1 MELARLAGQLG
12 DSKYLQNQETVRSGK
27 LTGRAELETRSGNT
41 EGTESS
47 QPGRAV
53 RLPPFLALRLLGYSA
68 TRLLAERRAQR
79 AVGVPSP
86 LGILG
91 VGPGLCFSLGR
102 HLLHT
107 NRSGHTLHPSTAQ
120 GLWSSGGGQL
130 QGALAC

>member
-68 TRLLAERRAQR
+68 TRRAQR

-102 HLLHT
+102 HPLHT

>member
-68 TRLLAERRAQR
+68 TRLLAERREQWE
-79 AVGVPSP
+79 SP
-86 LGILG
+86 
-91 VGPGLCFSLGR
+91 P
-102 HLLHT
+102 
-107 NRSGHTLHPSTAQ
+107 P
-120 GLWSSGGGQL
+120 
-130 QGALAC
+130 